1 MPKYKPH
8 LPNIIDKKDVNT
20 SINPR
25 QMDVSN
31 DKMRNENFKK
41 YDGEPITNFAGKSN
55 PYIDYQSIDLL
66 LSIQNTRSDGYDEMC
81 FYIMGQVKEL
91 LYKGLHFELHNAR
104 VQIKI
109 GKTLN
114 SIEILKR
121 ALVYLDYLT
130 KSWDVLSTISPE
142 GFNQFRDKLGMAS
155 GQLSFM
161 YRHVE
166 FILGNKNTQL
176 ALAHKNLPHIWPSL
190 KKELNS
196 KSLYDEIIKHLSK
209 NKFIIDKDFLKRDF
223 SSKYVSNDTVKNSW
237 LKIYKEREKF
247 ENLYQLGEILISL
260 DEKFSVYRW
269 RHFQTVSKT
278 IGYKPG
284 SGGTSG
290 VNWLKDV
297 TNHRFFPELWQI
309 RSEI

>member
-8 LPNIIDKKDVNT
+8 YPNIIDKIKVNN
-20 SINPR
+20 SLNPR
-25 QMDVSN
+25 KMDESS
-31 DKMRNENFKK
+31 DKIRNRNFKK
-41 YDGEPITNFAGKSN
+41 YEGEPIINFSGKSN

-66 LSIQNTRSDGYDEMC
+66 LSIQNTRSEGYDEMC
-81 FYIMGQVKEL
+81 FFIMGQVKEL
-91 LYKGLHFELHNAR
+91 LYKGLHFELYNAR
-104 VQIKI
+104 IQIQT
-109 GKTLN
+109 GNTLN

-121 ALVYLDYLT
+121 ALMYVDYLS
-130 KSWDVLSTISPE
+130 KSWDVLSTISSE

-166 FILGNKNTQL
+166 FILGNKNMHL

-196 KSLYDEIIKHLSK
+196 KSLYDEIIKLLAK
-209 NKFIIDKDFLKRDF
+209 NKFFIDKEFLERDF
-223 SSKYVSNDTVKNSW
+223 SSKYLANDNVKNAW
-237 LKIYKEREKF
+237 LKIYKDRQKF
-247 ENLYQLGEILISL
+247 ENFYQLGEILISI
-260 DEKFSVYRW
+260 DERFSIYRW
-269 RHFQTVSKT
+269 RHFQTVYKT
-278 IGYKPG
+278 IGFKPG

-290 VNWLKDV
+290 VNWLKDI
-297 TNHRFFPELWQI
+297 TNHKFFPELWQI